1 MRSDRHFLWMNTK
14 GKIIIMSLHTE
25 LQITGDMW
33 LGSVK
38 KDQKQEPKSN
48 WVVENKVT
56 HTSLEVLEFNE
67 VQDIDQLECEL
78 NREELK
84 SMI

>member
-1 MRSDRHFLWMNTK
+1 
-14 GKIIIMSLHTE
+14 MSLHTE

-33 LGSVK
+33 LGIVK

-56 HTSLEVLEFNE
+56 HTSLEVLEYNE
-67 VQDIDQLECEL
+67 VRDIDQLECEL